1 MFSLNNKNY
10 FKNKTILIT
19 GGTGSLGSALINF
32 LYKNNFNFKKII
44 IFSRDELKQHNMSSN
59 FPADLNI
66 RFILGDVRDK
76 EKVKSLIKGV
86 NFIIHAAA
94 LKQVVAAEYNPF
106 EFVQTNIL
114 GAQNIIEACL
124 SSEASVE
131 SVIALSTDKASSP
144 INLYGATKLCSD
156 KLFISANYIKGKKK
170 TRFSVLRYGN
180 VMGSRGSVFHSFLLQ
195 KRMAEMSVT
204 NLKMTRFNIT
214 IDEAVRLLI
223 WTLINN
229 RGGEIFVPKLPSLK
243 ILDLAKAISSSCKIK
258 IIGMRPGE
266 KIYEEMISEHEN
278 NLTLEF
284 KHYYIILPFYLKT
297 LYKYYVKRGGKKV
310 KNDFCYRSDLNKDF
324 LNVSKIKNM
333 ITKIK

>member
-1 MFSLNNKNY
+1 
-10 FKNKTILIT
+10 
-19 GGTGSLGSALINF
+19 
-32 LYKNNFNFKKII
+32 
-44 IFSRDELKQHNMSSN
+44 
-59 FPADLNI
+59 
-66 RFILGDVRDK
+66 
-76 EKVKSLIKGV
+76 
-86 NFIIHAAA
+86 
-94 LKQVVAAEYNPF
+94 
-106 EFVQTNIL
+106 
-114 GAQNIIEACL
+114 
-124 SSEASVE
+124 
-131 SVIALSTDKASSP
+131 
-144 INLYGATKLCSD
+144 
-156 KLFISANYIKGKKK
+156 
-170 TRFSVLRYGN
+170 
-180 VMGSRGSVFHSFLLQ
+180 
-195 KRMAEMSVT
+195 MAEMSVT

-297 LYKYYVKRGGKKV
+297 LYKYYIKRGGKKV